1 MTVVKWEYHVRK
13 IGYSD
18 NPEDFL
24 NALGQNGWE
33 LVAVSSDAGGDVRKL
48 FLKRPIIEG

>member
-1 MTVVKWEYHVRK
+1 MVKWEYHVRK

-33 LVAVSSDAGGDVRKL
+33 LVAVSFNLRGDVQRL
-48 FLKRPIIEG
+48 FMKRPAIEK